1 MSGALFT
8 VEQAAERLKLHP
20 KTVLRMIR
28 EGRLRGARIGKAYRI
43 SGDDLD
49 ALAGVARAE
58 AREADD
64 RATVIADF
72 GDLSPELAQRL
83 GGTLAAMLVGSHKA
97 RTGPVALDT
106 AYDPLLRRLKVVAIG
121 APEDA
126 AALLK
131 SAAFLVA
138 SWR

>member
-1 MSGALFT
+1 MSGSLYT
-8 VEQAAERLKLHP
+8 VEQAADRLKLHP

-28 EGRLRGARIGKAYRI
+28 DGRLTAARIGKAYRI
-43 SGDDLD
+43 ASEDLD

-58 AREADD
+58 AREASD

-72 GDLSPELAQRL
+72 GDLAPEMASRLAS
-83 GGTLAAMLVGSHKA
+83 TLSAMLVSSYKA
-97 RTGPVALDT
+97 RIGPVSLDT
-106 AYDPLLRRLKVVAIG
+106 AYDPMLRRLKVVVVG

-126 AALLK
+126 AAMLK
-131 SAAFLVA
+131 SAAFLVE

>member
-1 MSGALFT
+1 MSGNLYT

-28 EGRLRGARIGKAYRI
+28 DGRLKAARIGKAYRI
-43 SGDDLD
+43 ASEDLD
-49 ALAGVARAE
+49 ALAGVVRAE
-58 AREADD
+58 AREASD

-72 GDLSPELAQRL
+72 GDLAPEMASRLAS
-83 GGTLAAMLVGSHKA
+83 TLSAMLVSSYRA
-97 RTGPVALDT
+97 RTGPVTLET
-106 AYDPLLRRLKVVAIG
+106 AYDPMLRRLKVVIVG

-126 AALLK
+126 ATMLK
-131 SAAFLVA
+131 SAAFLVE

>member
-1 MSGALFT
+1 MSGSLYT

-28 EGRLRGARIGKAYRI
+28 DGRLKAARIGKAYRI

-49 ALAGVARAE
+49 AVAGVARAE
-58 AREADD
+58 ARESSD

-72 GDLSPELAQRL
+72 GDVSPDVASRLSS
-83 GGTLAAMLVGSHKA
+83 TLSAMLVGAHKV
-97 RTGPVALDT
+97 RTGPAHLET
-106 AYDPLLRRLKVVAIG
+106 AYDPILRRLKVVAI
-121 APEDA
+121 ANPEDA
-126 AALLK
+126 ATLLK
-131 SAAFLVA
+131 SLAFLVE

>member
-1 MSGALFT
+1 MSGESYT

-28 EGRLRGARIGKAYRI
+28 EGRLKAVRLGKAYRI
-43 SGDDLD
+43 AGDDLD
-49 ALAGVARAE
+49 AAAGVARAE
-58 AREADD
+58 ARESPD

-72 GDLSPELAQRL
+72 GEIGPDLAQRM
-83 GGTLAAMLVGSHKA
+83 GGTLSAMLGSNTA
-97 RTGPVALDT
+97 RTVPISLQT
-106 AYDPLLRRLKVVAIG
+106 AYDPMLRRLKVVVIG

-131 SAAFLVA
+131 SAVFLLE

>member
-1 MSGALFT
+1 MSGSLYT

-28 EGRLRGARIGKAYRI
+28 DGRLKAARIGKAYRI
-43 SGDDLD
+43 AAEDLD
-49 ALAGVARAE
+49 AVAGVARAE
-58 AREADD
+58 AREASD

-72 GDLSPELAQRL
+72 GDVSPDLGQRL
-83 GGTLAAMLVGSHKA
+83 ASTLSAMLVGAHRV
-97 RTGPVALDT
+97 RTGPAHLET
-106 AYDPLLRRLKVVAIG
+106 TYDPMLRRLKVVVIAS
-121 APEDA
+121 PEDA

-131 SAAFLVA
+131 SAAFLVE

>member
-1 MSGALFT
+1 MSGNLYT

-28 EGRLRGARIGKAYRI
+28 EGRLKAARIGKAYRI
-43 SGDDLD
+43 ASDDLD
-49 ALAGVARAE
+49 AVAGVARAE
-58 AREADD
+58 AREASD

-72 GDLSPELAQRL
+72 GELSPELGQRL
-83 GGTLAAMLVGSHKA
+83 ASTLSAMLVGAHKV
-97 RTGPVALDT
+97 RTGPAHLET
-106 AYDPLLRRLKVVAIG
+106 AYDPLLRRLKVVVIASS
-121 APEDA
+121 EDA

-131 SAAFLVA
+131 SAAFLLE

>member
-1 MSGALFT
+1 MSGSLYT

-28 EGRLRGARIGKAYRI
+28 EGRLNAARIGKAYRI
-43 SGDDLD
+43 AGADLD
-49 ALAGVARAE
+49 AVAGVARVE
-58 AREADD
+58 AREAPD

-72 GDLSPELAQRL
+72 GELSPDLANRL
-83 GGTLAAMLVGSHKA
+83 ATTLGAMLGSQHA
-97 RTGPVALDT
+97 HPNPITLET
-106 AYDPLLRRLKVVAIG
+106 AYDPLLRRLKVVAV
-121 APEDA
+121 ASPEDA

-131 SAAFLVA
+131 SAAFLLA

>member
-1 MSGALFT
+1 MSGSLYT

-28 EGRLRGARIGKAYRI
+28 DGRLKAARIGKSYRI
-43 SGDDLD
+43 AGDDLD
-49 ALAGVARAE
+49 AVAGVVRAE
-58 AREADD
+58 EREASD

-72 GDLSPELAQRL
+72 GDLSPELGQRL
-83 GGTLAAMLVGSHKA
+83 ASTLSAMLVGAHKV
-97 RTGPVALDT
+97 RTGPAHLET
-106 AYDPLLRRLKVVAIG
+106 AYDPLTRRLKVVVIAS
-121 APEDA
+121 PEDA
-126 AALLK
+126 AAVLK

>member
-1 MSGALFT
+1 MSSELYT
-8 VEQAAERLKLHP
+8 VEQAADRLKLHP

-28 EGRLRGARIGKAYRI
+28 EGRLKGTRLGKAYRI
-43 SGDDLD
+43 AGADLD
-49 ALAGVARAE
+49 AVAGVARAE
-58 AREADD
+58 ARERDD

-72 GDLSPELAQRL
+72 GGLSPELAQKL
-83 GGTLAAMLVGSHKA
+83 ASTLSAMLVGSHKV
-97 RTGPVALDT
+97 RVDPVTLDT
-106 AYDPLLRRLKVVAIG
+106 AYDPILRRLKVVAIG
-121 APEDA
+121 APEDT

>member
-1 MSGALFT
+1 MSGNLYT

-28 EGRLRGARIGKAYRI
+28 DGRLKAARIGKAYRI
-43 SGDDLD
+43 ASEDLD
-49 ALAGVARAE
+49 ALAGVVRAE
-58 AREADD
+58 AREASD

-72 GDLSPELAQRL
+72 GDLPPEMASRLANTL
-83 GGTLAAMLVGSHKA
+83 GAMLVSSYKA
-97 RTGPVALDT
+97 RTGPVNLDT
-106 AYDPLLRRLKVVAIG
+106 AYDPMLRRLKVVIVG

-126 AALLK
+126 ATLLK
-131 SAAFLVA
+131 SAAFLVE

>member
-1 MSGALFT
+1 MSGSLYT

-28 EGRLRGARIGKAYRI
+28 DGRLKAARLGKAYRI

-49 ALAGVARAE
+49 AAAGVARVE
-58 AREADD
+58 AREASD

-72 GDLSPELAQRL
+72 GDVSPELANRL
-83 GGTLAAMLVGSHKA
+83 AGTLSGMLGSHKV
-97 RTGPVALDT
+97 RTGPITLET
-106 AYDPLLRRLKVVAIG
+106 AYDPILRRFKVVAI
-121 APEDA
+121 ASPEDA
-126 AALLK
+126 ATVLK
-131 SAAFLVA
+131 GAAFLVE

>member
-1 MSGALFT
+1 MSGSLHT

-28 EGRLRGARIGKAYRI
+28 DGRLKAARIGKAYRI
-43 SGDDLD
+43 AAEDLD
-49 ALAGVARAE
+49 AVAGVARAE
-58 AREADD
+58 AREASD

-72 GDLSPELAQRL
+72 GDVSPELGQRL
-83 GGTLAAMLVGSHKA
+83 ASTLSAMLVGAHRV
-97 RTGPVALDT
+97 RTGPAHLET
-106 AYDPLLRRLKVVAIG
+106 AYDPMLRRFKVVVVAS
-121 APEDA
+121 PEDA

-131 SAAFLVA
+131 SAAFLVE

>member
-1 MSGALFT
+1 MPGSLYT

-28 EGRLRGARIGKAYRI
+28 EGRLKATRIGKAYRI
-43 SGDDLD
+43 AGDDLD
-49 ALAGVARAE
+49 AVAGVARTE

-72 GDLSPELAQRL
+72 GDVSPDLGQRL
-83 GGTLAAMLVGSHKA
+83 ASTLSAMLVGAHKV
-97 RTGPVALDT
+97 RTGPAHLET
-106 AYDPLLRRLKVVAIG
+106 AYDPVLRRLKVVVIAS
-121 APEDA
+121 PEDA
-126 AALLK
+126 AAVLK
-131 SAAFLVA
+131 SAAFLVE

>member
-1 MSGALFT
+1 MSESLYT

-28 EGRLRGARIGKAYRI
+28 DGRLKAARIGKAYRI

-49 ALAGVARAE
+49 AVAGMARAE
-58 AREADD
+58 ARESPD

-72 GDLSPELAQRL
+72 GDLSPELGERL
-83 GGTLAAMLVGSHKA
+83 ASTLSAMLVGAHKV
-97 RTGPVALDT
+97 RTGPAHLET
-106 AYDPLLRRLKVVAIG
+106 AYDPVLRRLKVVVIAS
-121 APEDA
+121 PEDA
-126 AALLK
+126 AAVLK
-131 SAAFLVA
+131 SAAFLVE

>member
-1 MSGALFT
+1 MSGSLYT

-28 EGRLRGARIGKAYRI
+28 DGRLKAARIGKAYRI
-43 SGDDLD
+43 ASEDLD

-58 AREADD
+58 AREAPD

-72 GDLSPELAQRL
+72 GDLAPELANRL
-83 GGTLAAMLVGSHKA
+83 ASTLSAMLVSSHKA
-97 RTGPVALDT
+97 RTGPVSLDT
-106 AYDPLLRRLKVVAIG
+106 AYDPMLRRLKVVLVG
-121 APEDA
+121 APDDA
-126 AALLK
+126 AAMLK
-131 SAAFLVA
+131 SAAFLVE

>member
-1 MSGALFT
+1 MSSDLHT

-28 EGRLRGARIGKAYRI
+28 EGRLKATRLGKAYRI
-43 SGDDLD
+43 AGADLD
-49 ALAGVARAE
+49 AAAGIARTQT
-58 AREADD
+58 READD
-64 RATVIADF
+64 RTTVIADF
-72 GDLSPELAQRL
+72 GGLSPELAQRL
-83 GGTLAAMLVGSHKA
+83 GATLAAMLVGSHKVRA
-97 RTGPVALDT
+97 EPVTLDT
-106 AYDPLLRRLKVVAIG
+106 AYDPLLRRLKMVAIG

-131 SAAFLVA
+131 SAAVLVA